1 MKTTKTLLTAAIFMG
16 AISAAS
22 AAFAVDEYNVSTGTT
37 LKGHG
42 VALRGDDAVALA
54 TGLKVTPGH
63 AKFTH
68 VHDGVAYYFASRET
82 MRRFAANPEKYMPR
96 YGGFCAFGVAIGKK
110 LDATGR
116 FADIV
121 DGKLYVFLNAAAFA
135 KYKEDKA
142 GTLAKAERNWPAMHH
157 VKVSEVN
164 GISTSK
170 RASLVNR

>member
-1 MKTTKTLLTAAIFMG
+1 MKTLKTMIAVAALM
-16 AISAAS
+16 STVSVAS
-22 AAFAVDEYNVSTGTT
+22 SAFAVDEYNVSTGTT
-37 LKGHG
+37 LSGFG

-54 TGLKVTPGH
+54 TGLAIAPGH

-68 VHDGVAYYFASRET
+68 EHDGVAYYFSSEET
-82 MRRFAANPEKYMPR
+82 KKRFAANPEAYMPQ

-110 LDATGR
+110 LDASAR

-157 VKVSEVN
+157 VAVSEVN
-164 GISTSK
+164 GPRS
-170 RASLVNR
+170 